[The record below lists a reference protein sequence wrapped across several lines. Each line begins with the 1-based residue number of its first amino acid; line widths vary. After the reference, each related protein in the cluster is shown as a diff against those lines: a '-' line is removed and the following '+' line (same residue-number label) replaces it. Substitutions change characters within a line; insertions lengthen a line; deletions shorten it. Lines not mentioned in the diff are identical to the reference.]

1 MAEAFDTIPKGRK
14 MSEQTPIHFH
24 EEVVRSEASSSID
37 PETTRPIQATTEV
50 ITFPW
55 KTQNVCFCAW
65 KLLLCVGKITFYNWH
80 NSEEMSVYHKNSNV
94 KPAFE
99 GDLNLP
105 LLNLLVRPNRHCLL
119 K

>member
-50 ITFPW
+50 ITFP
-55 KTQNVCFCAW
+55 
-65 KLLLCVGKITFYNWH
+65 
-80 NSEEMSVYHKNSNV
+80 
-94 KPAFE
+94 
-99 GDLNLP
+99 
-105 LLNLLVRPNRHCLL
+105 
-119 K
+119 